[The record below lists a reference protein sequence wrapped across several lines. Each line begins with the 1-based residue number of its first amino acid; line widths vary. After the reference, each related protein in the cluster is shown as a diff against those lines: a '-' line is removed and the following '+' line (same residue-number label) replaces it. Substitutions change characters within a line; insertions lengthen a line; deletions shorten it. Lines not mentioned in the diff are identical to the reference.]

1 MTDSKV
7 GPEHLRRDAFVYIRQ
22 STYAQ
27 VERNREST
35 RRQYGLVEHACSL
48 GWDPARIR
56 VLDEDL
62 GHSGASTEGRDG
74 CSRLA
79 AEIALGRVG
88 LVLGLEVS
96 RLARN
101 NADWYRLLDLCGVTD
116 TLIGDADGL
125 YHPAL
130 YKDRLLLGLKGNM
143 SEAELHLLKG
153 RLAEAI
159 RAKAARGELRCALPV
174 GYVWGRED
182 GQVLLD
188 PDDEVVGAVRSVFER
203 FAALGSARRVWLWFL
218 EQGLRFP
225 MRPHPGAASAWLA
238 PSEHTIR
245 QVLANAVYAGAYV
258 FGKTRAE
265 RYVEPDGTLRQ
276 RVVQLP
282 QAEWRVLLP
291 EHHEGYIDRATY
303 EANRARMA
311 SNRRPRAH
319 GSGGAVREGGA
330 LLQGIAVCGQC
341 GRRVQVQYRSKTAPK
356 YQCAGATPQDGR
368 ARQCF
373 GIGGAQLDR
382 AVAAAVLEA
391 LRPAGMEAALLAAE
405 RLEQGREA
413 ALEPWR
419 LAVERAGREAE
430 GAESDFERIDTRNR
444 RVAAKYQ
451 MKLEACL
458 AELERAQAELER
470 REQRRPLVLEAEQRR
485 ALLALGDDL
494 AWVWEAPATTAR
506 DRKELVR
513 ALLEEVILSAPAG
526 ASSARLELR
535 WQGGQVTELEV
546 ERQWARSGSIRT
558 AEDTVELVRRLA
570 AHHADAV
577 IAGILN
583 RQGKTTAR
591 GLPFTRSRV
600 DSLRKSRT
608 IPCFQPAAQPAEGEP
623 VSIQQAA
630 RELGVAASTVH
641 RWIND
646 GFLPAEQVT
655 PGAPW
660 RIRLTPELRARLVE
674 ETPPGYLPMREAMRR
689 LGVSRQTVLQW
700 VKSGKLEA
708 VMVYRGR
715 RK

>member
-291 EHHEGYIDRATY
+291 EHHEGYIDRPRTKRTAR
-303 EANRARMA
+303 AWRRIGARARTA
-311 SNRRPRAH
+311 PGGRCGKAARCCK
-319 GSGGAVREGGA
+319 GSRCAGSAGAVCKCNTAPRRRRSTSARGPRRRTAGPGSVSGSA
-330 LLQGIAVCGQC
+330 GRNSTGRWRRRSWRRC
-341 GRRVQVQYRSKTAPK
+341 GRPGWRRRCWRPSAWSRGARRRWSPGGWRS
-356 YQCAGATPQDGR
+356 
-368 ARQCF
+368 
-373 GIGGAQLDR
+373 
-382 AVAAAVLEA
+382 
-391 LRPAGMEAALLAAE
+391 
-405 RLEQGREA
+405 
-413 ALEPWR
+413 
-419 LAVERAGREAE
+419 
-430 GAESDFERIDTRNR
+430 
-444 RVAAKYQ
+444 
-451 MKLEACL
+451 
-458 AELERAQAELER
+458 
-470 REQRRPLVLEAEQRR
+470 
-485 ALLALGDDL
+485 
-494 AWVWEAPATTAR
+494 
-506 DRKELVR
+506 
-513 ALLEEVILSAPAG
+513 
-526 ASSARLELR
+526 
-535 WQGGQVTELEV
+535 
-546 ERQWARSGSIRT
+546 SG
-558 AEDTVELVRRLA
+558 
-570 AHHADAV
+570 
-577 IAGILN
+577 
-583 RQGKTTAR
+583 
-591 GLPFTRSRV
+591 
-600 DSLRKSRT
+600 
-608 IPCFQPAAQPAEGEP
+608 
-623 VSIQQAA
+623 
-630 RELGVAASTVH
+630 
-641 RWIND
+641 
-646 GFLPAEQVT
+646 
-655 PGAPW
+655 PGA
-660 RIRLTPELRARLVE
+660 RRRGQRA
-674 ETPPGYLPMREAMRR
+674 TSNG
-689 LGVSRQTVLQW
+689 ST
-700 VKSGKLEA
+700 
-708 VMVYRGR
+708 RGTAGWPR
-715 RK
+715 STR